1 MERSPLIGNPMDQ
14 TAVEITEEAEL
25 ISRAQTGDRDAF
37 QELVR
42 RHQHGVFTLAIRLV
56 NDRELAADVS
66 QDAFIRA
73 WRGLPR
79 FRGDAA
85 FKTWMHRITV
95 NAAWTM
101 KKRLGRHIATPLDDA
116 PPIADTTLAGD
127 LERAG
132 DNLEL
137 RDRLRAALD
146 QLTRPQRTVVV
157 LKDIY
162 GWSHGEIA
170 ETLGIT
176 VTAAK
181 VRLHRA
187 HHRLREHLGD
197 ER

>member
-1 MERSPLIGNPMDQ
+1 MAGNPMQ
-14 TAVEITEEAEL
+14 YAEVESGDEEHL
-25 ISRAQTGDRDAF
+25 IALAQEGDRDAF

-42 RHQHGVFTLAIRLV
+42 RHQHGVFTLATRLV
-56 NDRELAADVS
+56 NDPELAADVA

-73 WRGLPR
+73 WRGLPE

-85 FKTWMHRITV
+85 FKTWIHRITV
-95 NAAWTM
+95 NAAWTL
-101 KKRLGRHIATPLDDA
+101 KKRLGRHTATSLDDA
-116 PPIADTTLAGD
+116 PPIADISLSGD

-132 DNLEL
+132 ENLEL
-137 RDRLRAALD
+137 RERLRRALN

-157 LKDIY
+157 LKDVY

-170 ETLGIT
+170 EALGIT

-187 HHRLREHLGD
+187 HHQLRDHLGG

>member
-1 MERSPLIGNPMDQ
+1 MNHA
-14 TAVEITEEAEL
+14 AVESSDEADL
-25 ISRAQTGDRDAF
+25 IRQAQAGDKDAF

-42 RHQHGVFTLAIRLV
+42 RHQHGVFTLAMRLV
-56 NDRELAADVS
+56 NDREQAADVA

-95 NAAWTM
+95 NAAWTL
-101 KKRLGRHIATPLDDA
+101 KKRLGRHTAMPLDDA
-116 PPIADTTLAGD
+116 PQIADPTLSGD

-132 DNLEL
+132 ENLEL
-137 RDRLRAALD
+137 RERLRAALD

-187 HHRLREHLGD
+187 HHRLRD
-197 ER
+197 ELEGER

>member
-1 MERSPLIGNPMDQ
+1 MNHA
-14 TAVEITEEAEL
+14 AVESSDEADL
-25 ISRAQTGDRDAF
+25 IRQAQAGDKDAF

-42 RHQHGVFTLAIRLV
+42 RHQHGVFTLAMRLV
-56 NDRELAADVS
+56 NDREQAADVA

-73 WRGLPR
+73 WRGLPS
-79 FRGDAA
+79 FRGEAA

-95 NAAWTM
+95 NAAWTL
-101 KKRLGRHIATPLDDA
+101 KKRLGRHTATPLDDI
-116 PPIADTTLAGD
+116 PQIADATLSGD

-132 DNLEL
+132 ENLEL
-137 RDRLRAALD
+137 RERLRAALD

-187 HHRLREHLGD
+187 HHRLRD
-197 ER
+197 ELEGER

>member
-1 MERSPLIGNPMDQ
+1 MEQS
-14 TAVEITEEAEL
+14 AVEPTDEAQL
-25 ISRAQTGDRDAF
+25 VRSAQAGDRVAF
-37 QELVR
+37 EELVR
-42 RHQHGVFTLAIRLV
+42 LHQHGVFTLALRLV
-56 NDRELAADVS
+56 NDREMAADVA
-66 QDAFIRA
+66 QDAFVRA

-79 FRGDAA
+79 FRGEAA

-95 NAAWTM
+95 NAAWTL
-101 KKRLGRHIATPLDDA
+101 KKRNQRHVSTALEDA
-116 PPIADTTLAGD
+116 PEIVDRTLSGD

-132 DNLEL
+132 ENLEL
-137 RDRLRAALD
+137 RGRLRAALD

-170 ETLGIT
+170 EALGIT

-187 HHRLREHLGD
+187 HRRLRDHLGGD
-197 ER
+197 Q

>member
-1 MERSPLIGNPMDQ
+1 M
-14 TAVEITEEAEL
+14 
-25 ISRAQTGDRDAF
+25 
-37 QELVR
+37 
-42 RHQHGVFTLAIRLV
+42 
-56 NDRELAADVS
+56 
-66 QDAFIRA
+66 
-73 WRGLPR
+73 
-79 FRGDAA
+79 
-85 FKTWMHRITV
+85 
-95 NAAWTM
+95 
-101 KKRLGRHIATPLDDA
+101 
-116 PPIADTTLAGD
+116 PPLAGD

-146 QLTRPQRTVVV
+146 QLARPQRTVVV

-170 ETLGIT
+170 EALGIT

-187 HHRLREHLGD
+187 HQRLRDHLGE

>member
-1 MERSPLIGNPMDQ
+1 MQYAEVESGDEEHLI
-14 TAVEITEEAEL
+14 AL
-25 ISRAQTGDRDAF
+25 AQEGDRDAF

-42 RHQHGVFTLAIRLV
+42 RHQHGVFTLATRLV
-56 NDRELAADVS
+56 NDPELAADVA

-73 WRGLPR
+73 WRGLPE

-85 FKTWMHRITV
+85 FKTWIHRITV
-95 NAAWTM
+95 NAAWTL
-101 KKRLGRHIATPLDDA
+101 KKRLGRHTATSLDDA
-116 PPIADTTLAGD
+116 PPIADISLSGD

-132 DNLEL
+132 ENLEL
-137 RDRLRAALD
+137 RERLRRALN

-157 LKDIY
+157 LKDVY

-170 ETLGIT
+170 EALGIT

-187 HHRLREHLGD
+187 HHQLRDHLGG

>member
-1 MERSPLIGNPMDQ
+1 MDHA
-14 TAVEITEEAEL
+14 AVETSEEADL
-25 ISRAQTGDRDAF
+25 ISRARSGDRDAF

-42 RHQHGVFTLAIRLV
+42 RHQHGVFTLAMRLV
-56 NDRELAADVS
+56 NDRELAADVA

-79 FRGDAA
+79 FRGEAA

-95 NAAWTM
+95 NAAWTL
-101 KKRLGRHIATPLDDA
+101 KKRLGRHAATPLDDA
-116 PPIADTTLAGD
+116 PPIADATLAGD

-132 DNLEL
+132 ENLVL
-137 RDRLRAALD
+137 RERLRAALD
-146 QLTRPQRTVVV
+146 QLTQPQRTVVV

-162 GWSHGEIA
+162 GWSHGEISDA
-170 ETLGIT
+170 LGIT

-187 HHRLREHLGD
+187 HHRLREHLGE

>member
-1 MERSPLIGNPMDQ
+1 MGNPMEPA
-14 TAVEITEEAEL
+14 AVEPGDEAHL
-25 ISRAQTGDRDAF
+25 VRLAQAGDKDAF
-37 QELVR
+37 QELIR
-42 RHQHGVFTLAIRLV
+42 QHQHGVFTLALRLV
-56 NDRELAADVS
+56 NDREQAADIA

-85 FKTWMHRITV
+85 FKTWIHRITV
-95 NAAWTM
+95 NAAWTF
-101 KKRLGRHIATPLDDA
+101 KKRAKRHLASPLDDA
-116 PPIADTTLAGD
+116 SPLADPTLSGN

-132 DNLEL
+132 ENLEL
-137 RDRLRAALD
+137 RERLRAALD
-146 QLTRPQRTVVV
+146 QLPRPQRTVVV

-170 ETLGIT
+170 EALGIT
-176 VTAAK
+176 ISAAK

-187 HHRLREHLGD
+187 HHRLRDHLGG

>member
-1 MERSPLIGNPMDQ
+1 MENP
-14 TAVEITEEAEL
+14 AVEPVDEAHL
-25 ISRAQTGDRDAF
+25 IRAAQTGDRSAF
-37 QELVR
+37 EELVR
-42 RHQHGVFTLAIRLV
+42 RHQHGVFTLALRLV
-56 NDRELAADVS
+56 NDREVAADVT

-79 FRGDAA
+79 FRGDAT
-85 FKTWMHRITV
+85 FKTWIHRITV
-95 NAAWTM
+95 NAAWSM
-101 KKRLGRHIATPLDDA
+101 KKRTGRHLALPLESV
-116 PPIADTTLAGD
+116 PPIVDNTLSGD

-132 DNLEL
+132 ENLEL
-137 RDRLRAALD
+137 RHRLRAALG
-146 QLTRPQRTVVV
+146 QLSRPQRTVVV

-187 HHRLREHLGD
+187 HHRLREHLEG
-197 ER
+197 ES

>member
-1 MERSPLIGNPMDQ
+1 MQHAAVKSGDEEHLI
-14 TAVEITEEAEL
+14 T
-25 ISRAQTGDRDAF
+25 RAQAGDEDAF

-42 RHQHGVFTLAIRLV
+42 RHQHGVFTLAMRLV
-56 NDRELAADVS
+56 NDREMAADVA

-73 WRGLPR
+73 WRGLPT

-85 FKTWMHRITV
+85 FKTWIHRITV
-95 NAAWTM
+95 NAAWTL
-101 KKRLGRHIATPLDDA
+101 KKRLGRHAATSLDDA
-116 PPIADTTLAGD
+116 PPIADVSLSGD

-132 DNLEL
+132 ENLEL
-137 RDRLRAALD
+137 RERLRGALN

-170 ETLGIT
+170 EALGIT

-187 HHRLREHLGD
+187 HHRLRDHLED